1 MVKRVAQLVAF
12 TLIWGDLCF
21 ASAGTFDWLCA
32 WIYLA
37 LPAGGCRFV
46 FRVPDSAGLGADRQS
61 VSLNRGSNSAGPR
74 PARIHFRA
82 LPTDEPPCVCELVR
96 RCAGVARFT

>member
-32 WIYLA
+32 WDLSRA
-37 LPAGGCRFV
+37 ACGW
-46 FRVPDSAGLGADRQS
+46 VPFCISC
-61 VSLNRGSNSAGPR
+61 P
-74 PARIHFRA
+74 
-82 LPTDEPPCVCELVR
+82 
-96 RCAGVARFT
+96 